1 MSFNTLFNELF
12 ISLPDEIK
20 KMILHKLPI
29 EYYLEKDE
37 ITTTSI
43 INEYITEY
51 IEGNL
56 LSDMS
61 KSGYLNNTIL
71 YKKIVRDNV
80 NKLALYYATK
90 FIYYANTHSGG
101 VVHLNKYIDK
111 EVNVISLNIIFK
123 FTKVGNYYSGS
134 TDESN
139 FIISNDGWNYINKC
153 SKIYYNT
160 TIFIDYT
167 EDSIKAAIYNVLIRQ
182 MDYSDTTEDI
192 KSMKIIKTTYPK
204 GINNYKIFTEQ
215 VLYTII

>member
-1 MSFNTLFNELF
+1 MSLNTVFNELF

-20 KMILHKLPI
+20 KIILHKVPI

-37 ITTTSI
+37 INIPNI
-43 INEYITEY
+43 IDEYILEY

-80 NKLALYYATK
+80 NNLALYYTNK

-101 VVHLNKYIDK
+101 IVHLNKYIDK

-123 FTKVGNYYSGS
+123 FTKVGNYYMGS
-134 TDESN
+134 TEGSN
-139 FIISNDGWNYINKC
+139 FIISNDSWNYENKC

-167 EDSIKAAIYNVLIRQ
+167 EDSIKNAIYNVLLRQ
-182 MDYSDTTEDI
+182 MDNSDTTEDI
-192 KSMKIIKTTYPK
+192 KSMKIIKTSYPK

-215 VLYTII
+215 VLYSII

>member
-1 MSFNTLFNELF
+1 MSFNELFNELF
-12 ISLPDEIK
+12 IILPDEIK
-20 KMILHKLPI
+20 KIILDKLPI
-29 EYYLEKDE
+29 QDYLKKDE
-37 ITTTSI
+37 INIPNI
-43 INEYITEY
+43 IHEYITEY

-61 KSGYLNNTIL
+61 KSGYLNNTIK

-80 NKLALYYATK
+80 NKLALKYAEK

-101 VVHLNKYIDK
+101 VVYLNNYIDK

-139 FIISNDGWNYINKC
+139 FIISNDGWNYVNKC
-153 SKIYYNT
+153 SRIYYNT

-167 EDSIKAAIYNVLIRQ
+167 EDSIKSAIYNVLLRQ

-215 VLYTII
+215 ILYNII